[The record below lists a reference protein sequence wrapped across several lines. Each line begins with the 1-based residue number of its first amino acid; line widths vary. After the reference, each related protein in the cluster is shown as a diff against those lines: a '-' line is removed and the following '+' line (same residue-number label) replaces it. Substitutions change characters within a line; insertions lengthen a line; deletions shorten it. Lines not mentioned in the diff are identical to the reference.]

1 LGVQGPGVMLETHQ
15 QVVMTHWWW
24 QMVGIAGRNPPTSC
38 LQLVGGAGAGIMVE
52 TGVEGGGGMIN
63 PSVSHLEQ
71 GRGGEMAV
79 GG

>member
-1 LGVQGPGVMLETHQ
+1 
-15 QVVMTHWWW
+15 
-24 QMVGIAGRNPPTSC
+24 MVGIAGRNPPTSC

-63 PSVSHLEQ
+63 PSVSRLEQ